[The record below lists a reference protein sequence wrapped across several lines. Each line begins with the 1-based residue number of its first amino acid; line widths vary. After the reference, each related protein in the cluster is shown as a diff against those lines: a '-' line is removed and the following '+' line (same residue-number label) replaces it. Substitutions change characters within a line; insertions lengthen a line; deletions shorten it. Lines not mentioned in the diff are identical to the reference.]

1 MTDSKTFD
9 LIVIGAGPGGYVAAI
24 RAAQLQLKTAIVE
37 RDRLGGICL
46 NWGCIPSKALLTN
59 AKIYR
64 QIKEA
69 ERWGITVGEIKVEMK
84 KVIGRSREVA
94 DGLSKGVA
102 YLMRKN
108 NIEVFKGTARFRSKR
123 ELSILDEQGN
133 EGERLKAG
141 HVIIATGA
149 RARKIPGIEVEGK
162 KIITYREALLLDEVP
177 QSMIIIGAGAI
188 GIEFAYFYSSFGCKV
203 TVIEMMDQLL
213 PLEDEEV
220 GKELGRAF
228 KKQAIDFF
236 LQTKVTGAEIDSE
249 GVLVQ
254 IEGKDGKKQE
264 IRADLVLNA
273 VGVVAN
279 VENMNLEKAG
289 VPVEQNIIQVDP
301 WYRANE
307 DGIYA
312 IGDVIGP
319 PYLAHVASHEG
330 IVCVEKIAGVETHQI
345 DYNTIPSC
353 TYCEPQVASV
363 GMTEKKARQ
372 NGRKIKVGKFPFQ
385 ALGKARAS
393 QSTDG
398 FVKLIFDEELG
409 DLLGAHIIGEEA
421 TEMVAQL
428 VTAKA
433 LETTYQQ
440 LLKSVHAHPT
450 LSEAIMEAAGAA
462 YGEAIHI

>member
-1 MTDSKTFD
+1 MTDSKSFD

-84 KVIGRSREVA
+84 KIIGRSREVA

-108 NIEVFKGTARFRSKR
+108 NIEVFKGTARFRSKQ
-123 ELSILDEQGN
+123 ELSILDGQGN
-133 EGERLKAG
+133 EGERLKAE
-141 HVIIATGA
+141 HIIIATGA

-162 KIITYREALLLDEVP
+162 KIITYREALLLDEIP
-177 QSMIIIGAGAI
+177 RSMIVIGAGAI

-213 PLEDEEV
+213 PMEDEEV
-220 GKELGRAF
+220 GKELGRAL
-228 KKQAIDFF
+228 KKQGIEFF
-236 LQTKVTGAEIDSE
+236 LQTRVTGTEIDSE
-249 GVLVQ
+249 GVVAR
-254 IEGKDGKKQE
+254 IEGKNGKQE
-264 IRADLVLNA
+264 VRAEMVLNA
-273 VGVVAN
+273 VGVIAN

-289 VPVEQNIIQVDP
+289 VQVEKNIIQVDP
-301 WYRANE
+301 WYRAGE
-307 DGIYA
+307 GGIYA

-345 DYNTIPSC
+345 DYSTIPSC

-372 NGRKIKVGKFPFQ
+372 AGRKIKVGKFPFQ